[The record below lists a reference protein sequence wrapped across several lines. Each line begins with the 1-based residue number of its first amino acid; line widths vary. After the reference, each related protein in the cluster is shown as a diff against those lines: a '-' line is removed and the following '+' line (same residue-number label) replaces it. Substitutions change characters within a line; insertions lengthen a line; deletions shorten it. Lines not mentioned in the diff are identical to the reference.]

1 MISVIDKNQE
11 LFVQRRGKVRSKGSP
26 IISEPEN
33 AKSPIA
39 YRYPYGTDNF
49 VLKGKISGVK
59 KSAQVVPARRWKD
72 NSKIERI

>member
-1 MISVIDKNQE
+1 MISVTDKNQQ

-59 KSAQVVPARRWKD
+59 KSARVVPARRWKD

>member
-59 KSAQVVPARRWKD
+59 KSARVVPARR
-72 NSKIERI
+72 